1 MHLYYKRYPAYS
13 PRMVIALGLSVA
25 LASCSP
31 SSPEAGGGI
40 GGSGSVYSTPS
51 ISSGPVTKLGSIF
64 VSGVEHNNSN
74 GVYCGDSGPCSP
86 ENPLKLG
93 MIVQVKGRAITIA
106 PGMVSHVA
114 DTIYYRDTVEGVV
127 QSVSPDAST
136 LVVLGQI
143 IALNPKTVIDASIP
157 GRSIQNL
164 TPNLDVIQVHGLVI
178 GDGHLLATLIMKSA
192 GTTNY
197 DVEGV
202 VKNHN
207 APDKRFEIGQLIVDY
222 SSADIRDIE
231 TDGLT
236 DWNGLL
242 VHVSGAQWQP
252 RMEAPYGARLYATRI
267 NQLALM
273 VEDSLDARIEG
284 FVMVGKLPGTF
295 AINNHVIEVS
305 ASTRFEGGTIRNLA
319 LGAYAF
325 VQGTLVQGVLRS
337 QEVVFKE
344 NVEMESNV
352 GSIDI
357 QSCTFTLVGAEGLP
371 ITCDAQTVT
380 QTDGIVSRI
389 EDIRVGDH
397 VKVHAKLLD
406 GPRLLATEVVR
417 TISSTTVDIQGP
429 LQTAVDPQVQLLGI
443 SIDTSEIH
451 DDEFVGH
458 YGPMGRTAFF
468 EKAEI
473 GQLAWVKGTLSG
485 SRVTWG
491 SVGIFR

>member
-1 MHLYYKRYPAYS
+1 MRHYCKRYPAYS
-13 PRMVIALGLSVA
+13 PQMVIALTLSVA
-25 LASCSP
+25 LASCKP
-31 SSPEAGGGI
+31 GSPEAGGGI

-51 ISSGPVTKLGSIF
+51 ISSGPVTKLDSIV

-74 GVYCGDSGPCSP
+74 GVYCGDSGACSP
-86 ENPLKLG
+86 ENTLKLG
-93 MIVQVKGRAITIA
+93 MIVQVKGRA
-106 PGMVSHVA
+106 VSTAQGPVSYLA
-114 DTIYYRDTVEGVV
+114 DTIHFRDSVEGVV
-127 QSVSPDAST
+127 QSVSQDAST

-157 GRSIQNL
+157 GRSIRNL

-192 GTTNY
+192 GAANY
-197 DVEGV
+197 EVQGV

-222 SSADIRDIE
+222 SSADVRDIE
-231 TDGLT
+231 SGGLT

-252 RMEAPYGARLYATRI
+252 RMEVPYGASLYATKI
-267 NQLALM
+267 NRLALM

-284 FVMVGKLPGTF
+284 FIMEGKLPGTL
-295 AINNHVIEVS
+295 AINNHLLEVS
-305 ASTRFEGGTIRNLA
+305 ASTRFEGGTIRHLA
-319 LGAYAF
+319 PGAYAF

-352 GSIDI
+352 GSIDT
-357 QSCTFTLVGAEGLP
+357 QSRTLTLVGAEGLP
-371 ITCDAQTVT
+371 ITCDGQTVT
-380 QTDGIVSRI
+380 QADGIVSRF
-389 EDIRVGDH
+389 EEIRVGDH

-417 TISSTTVDIQGP
+417 TVSSTTVDIQGP
-429 LQTAVDPQVQLLGI
+429 LQTAINPHVQLLGI
-443 SIDTSEIH
+443 SIDTSGMH
-451 DDEFVGH
+451 DDEFMGH

-473 GQLAWVKGTLSG
+473 GRLAWVKGTVSG
-485 SRVTWG
+485 SSVTWD